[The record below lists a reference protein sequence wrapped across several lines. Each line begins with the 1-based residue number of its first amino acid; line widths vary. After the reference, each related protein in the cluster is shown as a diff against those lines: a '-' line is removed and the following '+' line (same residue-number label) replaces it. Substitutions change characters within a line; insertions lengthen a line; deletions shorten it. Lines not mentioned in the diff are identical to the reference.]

1 MRWVILVL
9 FFLAAIRVMAGT
21 EALSPSSLGTSKDG
35 SKIYVACPTASRVLC
50 LDVASEK
57 VEWSA
62 VLSNAPWGLALS
74 ADGQR
79 LFVVGGGN
87 EGEVW
92 SVDLTGHIVHELV
105 RTGHGLRGPVASG
118 DGKELLVC
126 DRFDNAVVVIDLAK
140 GVESLR
146 IPVDREP
153 VAAVITKDGRFLLVA
168 NELPAGRAD
177 VADVAA
183 TVSVIDLPAH
193 RFVKALRLPNGS
205 GSLKGIAISPD
216 GKFAAVT
223 HVIGRYKRTTTG
235 VDRGWMHVN
244 AVTLIDV
251 AKLRVRNT
259 ALLDDLDAGAANPWG
274 VGWSADGQK
283 LVIAHA
289 GVNEVSVNDFPMLL
303 EQLPPQAV
311 ADDSETN
318 SPAGMAERIDG
329 ADNLPFLSGSRQ
341 RVKLPAGDLGPRALV
356 VVGHKAYTANY
367 FSDTLSV
374 VDLDAVPPKAT
385 SIALGPKVE
394 MSPVRLGEYYFHD
407 GNLCRQG
414 WQSCANC
421 HPDGRADGLNWDL
434 MNDGIDNPKNTRSLL
449 LAHRTPPA
457 MFLGVRANAETAVR
471 SGLRHILFTEQ
482 PESVAAAMD
491 EYLKSLQPVPSPRLV
506 DGKLSAAAKRG
517 ERTFREAGCA
527 DCHVPGLYTDLKA
540 HDVGTRRTFDGPK
553 DRFYTPTLIEVWRTA
568 PYLHDGSA
576 ATIRDMLT
584 RRNPNNEHGVT
595 KTLTEQELNDLCEYV
610 LSL

>member
-1 MRWVILVL
+1 LHAMQITSATYLTIVCIGIVLSWFIIKKALEAMDRSDDPSEIVLDEVLGCLLAFWAIPLSTPILIVGFIIFRILDITKSFGVGFFEVILG
-9 FFLAAIRVMAGT
+9 A
-21 EALSPSSLGTSKDG
+21 
-35 SKIYVACPTASRVLC
+35 
-50 LDVASEK
+50 
-57 VEWSA
+57 
-62 VLSNAPWGLALS
+62 WG
-74 ADGQR
+74 
-79 LFVVGGGN
+79 
-87 EGEVW
+87 
-92 SVDLTGHIVHELV
+92 I
-105 RTGHGLRGPVASG
+105 
-118 DGKELLVC
+118 
-126 DRFDNAVVVIDLAK
+126 
-140 GVESLR
+140 
-146 IPVDREP
+146 
-153 VAAVITKDGRFLLVA
+153 
-168 NELPAGRAD
+168 
-177 VADVAA
+177 
-183 TVSVIDLPAH
+183 
-193 RFVKALRLPNGS
+193 
-205 GSLKGIAISPD
+205 
-216 GKFAAVT
+216 
-223 HVIGRYKRTTTG
+223 
-235 VDRGWMHVN
+235 
-244 AVTLIDV
+244 
-251 AKLRVRNT
+251 
-259 ALLDDLDAGAANPWG
+259 LLDDLAAGAANPWG
-274 VGWSADGQK
+274 GGWSADGQK

-553 DRFYTPTLIEVWRTA
+553 DMFYTPTLIEAWRTA